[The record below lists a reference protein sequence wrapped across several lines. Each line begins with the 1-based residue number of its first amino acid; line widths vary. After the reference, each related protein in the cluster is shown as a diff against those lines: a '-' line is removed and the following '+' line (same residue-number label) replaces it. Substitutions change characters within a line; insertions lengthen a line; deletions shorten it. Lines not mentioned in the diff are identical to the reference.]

1 MTKKSDEDSIHPSET
16 AYDKAIKRMEEREA
30 HIFNTPAM
38 QIAADAAE
46 QIRIQQAP
54 LIQALQP
61 LQDALQPYH
70 NLIDQNSL
78 GLVAASLSSVA
89 QTIVPDNAVG
99 SMTESLN
106 VVATAIQP
114 YQQDM
119 NLFNSNVLAA
129 FEAAAITP
137 ELRDFRTQFEVNV
150 QEMGDG
156 MSAISDY
163 VNGLTSQW
171 DNALGV
177 ANVLERSIAA
187 QNLAMVR
194 MLPCYS
200 DLELPRGSKKVLR
213 SLTKTTA
220 KKLMQS
226 DEIQFD
232 PKEKDFY
239 HKDSPESKLSADQIT
254 VVESSLELFAEF
266 TLDELLSFESKL
278 EQNFAFAVRHPVGIR
293 IYEILQNWKNFVS
306 FENIT
311 YYHARTLGENQRPF
325 HDSEMMKAPTNV
337 SAHGRYNEV
346 GRSCYYIDCA
356 KSKQKDFIF
365 VTNDVKI
372 DWYEEDKR
380 TPRFE
385 LLKEFREQANK
396 RIWLLSMKN
405 FIYHVNLLLDDQIHE
420 NVLQDIDSVQDEK
433 ENDKIR
439 KELSADD
446 IQKIFNNLIVKPIY
460 VIDKI
465 PKNES
470 IRLFDNPDIYEA
482 EDENGRKFRII
493 TTIVGGGNYARVLH
507 GMTNAFELKKLYETG
522 NEHYWYY
529 NFIIAKNE
537 ALVEKIM
544 EHMGKTKV
552 RKLFADH
559 SIQTAVC
566 YLNEDQNINIAK
578 ANFDI

>member
-1 MTKKSDEDSIHPSET
+1 M
-16 AYDKAIKRMEEREA
+16 
-30 HIFNTPAM
+30 
-38 QIAADAAE
+38 
-46 QIRIQQAP
+46 
-54 LIQALQP
+54 
-61 LQDALQPYH
+61 
-70 NLIDQNSL
+70 DQNSL

-200 DLELPRGSKKVLR
+200 DLELPRGGKKVLR

-239 HKDSPESKLSADQIT
+239 HKDSPESLY
-254 VVESSLELFAEF
+254 
-266 TLDELLSFESKL
+266 
-278 EQNFAFAVRHPVGIR
+278 R
-293 IYEILQNWKNFVS
+293 IF
-306 FENIT
+306 
-311 YYHARTLGENQRPF
+311 
-325 HDSEMMKAPTNV
+325 
-337 SAHGRYNEV
+337 
-346 GRSCYYIDCA
+346 
-356 KSKQKDFIF
+356 
-365 VTNDVKI
+365 
-372 DWYEEDKR
+372 
-380 TPRFE
+380 
-385 LLKEFREQANK
+385 
-396 RIWLLSMKN
+396 
-405 FIYHVNLLLDDQIHE
+405 
-420 NVLQDIDSVQDEK
+420 
-433 ENDKIR
+433 
-439 KELSADD
+439 
-446 IQKIFNNLIVKPIY
+446 
-460 VIDKI
+460 
-465 PKNES
+465 S
-470 IRLFDNPDIYEA
+470 IR
-482 EDENGRKFRII
+482 
-493 TTIVGGGNYARVLH
+493 TI
-507 GMTNAFELKKLYETG
+507 
-522 NEHYWYY
+522 
-529 NFIIAKNE
+529 
-537 ALVEKIM
+537 
-544 EHMGKTKV
+544 
-552 RKLFADH
+552 
-559 SIQTAVC
+559 
-566 YLNEDQNINIAK
+566 
-578 ANFDI
+578 

>member
-1 MTKKSDEDSIHPSET
+1 
-16 AYDKAIKRMEEREA
+16 
-30 HIFNTPAM
+30 
-38 QIAADAAE
+38 
-46 QIRIQQAP
+46 
-54 LIQALQP
+54 
-61 LQDALQPYH
+61 
-70 NLIDQNSL
+70 
-78 GLVAASLSSVA
+78 
-89 QTIVPDNAVG
+89 
-99 SMTESLN
+99 
-106 VVATAIQP
+106 
-114 YQQDM
+114 M

-278 EQNFAFAVRHPVGIR
+278 EQNFAFAVRHPVGVR

-346 GRSCYYIDCA
+346 GRSCYYIA
-356 KSKQKDFIF
+356 ENKDGA
-365 VTNDVKI
+365 
-372 DWYEEDKR
+372 
-380 TPRFE
+380 
-385 LLKEFREQANK
+385 LKE
-396 RIWLLSMKN
+396 
-405 FIYHVNLLLDDQIHE
+405 IYKH
-420 NVLQDIDSVQDEK
+420 S
-433 ENDKIR
+433 
-439 KELSADD
+439 
-446 IQKIFNNLIVKPIY
+446 
-460 VIDKI
+460 
-465 PKNES
+465 
-470 IRLFDNPDIYEA
+470 
-482 EDENGRKFRII
+482 
-493 TTIVGGGNYARVLH
+493 
-507 GMTNAFELKKLYETG
+507 
-522 NEHYWYY
+522 
-529 NFIIAKNE
+529 
-537 ALVEKIM
+537 
-544 EHMGKTKV
+544 GKTKPRV
-552 RKLFADH
+552 QVIGLKAIKSAKLLDLSGDVKETNRFVEHLRFTVENDEGRTV
-559 SIQTAVC
+559 QE
-566 YLNEDQNINIAK
+566 YLLP
-578 ANFDI
+578 NFVASCCKELGIDGIRYKSTGYKCCVLWKDDYFENVEGSREIIPY